1 MDDFREFFLLLKE
14 YLQKQRENV
23 ALSAAESM
31 TILLSAVATAI
42 VLLVLGGIVL
52 LLTCFALAQYIG
64 ELTESAWMG
73 YAVLALAV
81 LLLLTLFWVRRRK
94 WVIQPIARLMV
105 EVFLSAKESDS
116 SDDKTAQ

>member
-1 MDDFREFFLLLKE
+1 
-14 YLQKQRENV
+14 
-23 ALSAAESM
+23 M

-52 LLTCFALAQYIG
+52 LLTCFALAQYIS

-116 SDDKTAQ
+116 SDDKTAK